1 MTVRRTDVSG
11 APPAQSGLRRSPRC
25 AGRCRPEVGVPVPAR
40 RLCSIGIAPSARLR
54 RAVPTGG
61 RRSRASGSCFPT
73 GVRAETGV
81 IPELGDTRFR
91 CALRSGADRRSAF
104 PCRRVIYP
112 LGSCRNQGPSSGTT
126 EHCPNGIR
134 LRSASGCGPGWGVSV
149 PWGEFPDPPSSGGGP
164 LAPRGLGT
172 GRLVWHVLDGPG
184 WNPHFA
190 DATEALP
197 RVVAAAQTWSGIA
210 TADIRWRV
218 DGIVDGQG
226 DAMDGRNVVVAL
238 PADIED
244 DIGSAGYAR
253 HWYGWN
259 PGRQRWEQEE
269 CDVVLGP
276 PLVEL
281 MKDTEDPNSL
291 YGLRHEFGHCL
302 GLEHATRTPTVLSGT
317 PSSVWYEG
325 PVMSFLWTVQ
335 DDLTEDDAVGVSL
348 LRPARGWVRTT
359 GSISGKVILDGQPAR
374 FVSVVVL
381 RNEGGRARPSLQVF
395 TDEAGIGEDRTTAA
409 STAMTMSAGRGGKHP
424 SSPSSR
430 CTSSNGG
437 WSPPRAEH
445 RTCSTSSGTTPPRS
459 VSGSALPTE
468 RAGDNRPSPVRR
480 LDANWTSSRVRAY
493 NGVPP
498 T

>member
-1 MTVRRTDVSG
+1 MR
-11 APPAQSGLRRSPRC
+11 
-25 AGRCRPEVGVPVPAR
+25 
-40 RLCSIGIAPSARLR
+40 
-54 RAVPTGG
+54 
-61 RRSRASGSCFPT
+61 
-73 GVRAETGV
+73 
-81 IPELGDTRFR
+81 ELGDTRFR
-91 CALRSGADRRSAF
+91 CALRPERCRSGGRRSRAGASSIHLVAVGTKDPPQERQNIALTGFVCALLLDVVPAGGYRFRGESSRTPRVQEADRWH
-104 PCRRVIYP
+104 PEVW
-112 LGSCRNQGPSSGTT
+112 
-126 EHCPNGIR
+126 
-134 LRSASGCGPGWGVSV
+134 GPGDS
-149 PWGEFPDPPSSGGGP
+149 
-164 LAPRGLGT
+164 
-172 GRLVWHVLDGPG
+172 LVWHVLDGPG